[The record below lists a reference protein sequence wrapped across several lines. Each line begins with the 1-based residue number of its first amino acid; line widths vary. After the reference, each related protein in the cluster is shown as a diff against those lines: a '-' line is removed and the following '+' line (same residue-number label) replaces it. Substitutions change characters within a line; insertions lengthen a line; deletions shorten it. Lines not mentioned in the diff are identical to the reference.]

1 MKKAL
6 VFFLMFLLLSG
17 WAFLQAQEDLI
28 VHKTTR
34 MYGFNTNTPGGII
47 SFPLE
52 SPSSSELLHAED
64 SYLASAAAYAEGSY
78 YVALC
83 NPDQT
88 PYGIFAYDLTTGER
102 ELLADMSAAP
112 SIISEMTYDWTTQTM
127 YVLGEDYPATSLMTL
142 DLKTGELSVVATI
155 DLKVYNTLACSPD
168 GRLFVTESSGMLSE
182 LDKETGLPTELG
194 DLRTY
199 AQGLQSMEFDYS
211 TGKCYWAYTRYGSCA
226 LYEVDL
232 ESFTSKQ
239 VGSFP
244 SNYQV
249 VGLFPAYTEAVAD
262 APAAVE
268 ELLLSPGEEG
278 AQEVEISWKNPA
290 LTMAG
295 EPLSSLSSVG
305 IYRNDTLIHTEENIL
320 PGSTSSYTDLAARSG
335 FHVYKLIPY
344 NEIGEGMWQ
353 SASSY
358 VGRDVPGSPASIQA
372 EKQDQN
378 TVVLSWDAPEAGLQG
393 GWFDESS
400 LSYDILRM
408 PDSTVLAT
416 GLKDQ
421 TFTDRNVTAY
431 NRYVYHI
438 QSVSSDGKGG
448 VAQTESVL
456 LGDALALPFFS
467 SLETEESL
475 SLWTLYDMD
484 SSGQSWQIGQSTGSR
499 PGAESYA
506 DNSYQHPLDDWMVSP
521 PLYIESGRDY
531 LLSFHVRTAYYE
543 AERFEIRL
551 GSGNTPDEQTILV
564 CDTTMKDYYGEDV
577 SLLVVVEETGI
588 YYLSFRHAMEIGSGF
603 VLHLEDVEFKR
614 NDEGSL
620 KGTVTDVE
628 GTPIENALVVLSD
641 SLTVETD
648 EEGRYAYPVLIE
660 GQYPIQVS
668 MTGYKDYKDTVEI
681 VAMQETVA
689 DVKLESLPYWSLSGI
704 VKDQGGN
711 ILSGAR
717 VCMDGY
723 AHFEAYT
730 DAEGRFEID
739 SVFEKENYTV
749 RISKNAYKSVDMEQ
763 SMLDDVDL
771 GEVKLSLSNIAPY
784 SLSVTDTAPLTL
796 SLERPLDLK
805 EHSYDNGVPM
815 ANHSLGYDA
824 GSEYHIMA
832 AVYREP
838 SAVRRVKWYTR
849 ASESP
854 YKADLYHVYLFDLDE
869 EGNPTANKLYEQKN
883 IEGVDEQW
891 FVLELDSAVIAPRGF
906 MLALSGNGNVSM
918 AIDTNTNPANQMA
931 RTQCYSINYNTAN
944 YLVYFEENGWNY
956 RLLLRAEAEHLEPAE
971 STPLNVV
978 YDIYRFDVGDM
989 DDADSWTM
997 IGENITATTLEDD
1010 TFDALPQ
1017 GIYQYA
1023 ARAVYPVENLLS
1035 DPVFSEEIPVKMET
1049 DVRVELET
1057 NDASGSADGALVTM
1071 DNGAGHVY
1079 RATVKNGA
1087 AVFENVWKAEYAL
1100 KISKAGYEDI
1110 NETIIVDEEPSYTF
1124 TYTLMQILYPVD
1136 NIDVLE
1142 TGTASERKVL
1152 WNTFANIFDSFE
1164 DGTAAA
1170 DFELNPGSTAGW
1182 QYVDADGA
1190 PTYRFGNTSFP
1201 TSGAKMAAVLFNPL
1215 TTTPPHATR
1224 AYDGDRMLA
1233 FFCPSGGIP
1242 ADDWLISPELDF
1254 YKDFEFSF
1262 YARKFND
1269 DSVFYND
1276 EYVSVGYSTTTADT
1290 ASFIWLDEEPVV
1302 VPTAWTSFAYKIP
1315 AEAKFVALRRQCED
1329 GFILFVD
1336 NISIGV
1342 SRPEPVQK
1350 KSADT
1355 YHVYLDGTKIAE
1367 TSETEYLLT
1376 GLKNGTHY
1384 VGVTRVYETGESEDL
1399 TIAFTVSGSDASMEA
1414 LAAQISGVYVDGDM
1428 LKIKG
1433 GCEGF
1438 ELFDAVGHLCISDVA
1453 GKTEFHVGSLPAGV
1467 YVARIWGLDGEVRV
1481 YRVFIP

>member
-1 MKKAL
+1 
-6 VFFLMFLLLSG
+6 
-17 WAFLQAQEDLI
+17 
-28 VHKTTR
+28 
-34 MYGFNTNTPGGII
+34 
-47 SFPLE
+47 
-52 SPSSSELLHAED
+52 
-64 SYLASAAAYAEGSY
+64 
-78 YVALC
+78 
-83 NPDQT
+83 
-88 PYGIFAYDLTTGER
+88 
-102 ELLADMSAAP
+102 
-112 SIISEMTYDWTTQTM
+112 
-127 YVLGEDYPATSLMTL
+127 
-142 DLKTGELSVVATI
+142 
-155 DLKVYNTLACSPD
+155 
-168 GRLFVTESSGMLSE
+168 
-182 LDKETGLPTELG
+182 
-194 DLRTY
+194 
-199 AQGLQSMEFDYS
+199 
-211 TGKCYWAYTRYGSCA
+211 
-226 LYEVDL
+226 
-232 ESFTSKQ
+232 
-239 VGSFP
+239 
-244 SNYQV
+244 
-249 VGLFPAYTEAVAD
+249 
-262 APAAVE
+262 
-268 ELLLSPGEEG
+268 
-278 AQEVEISWKNPA
+278 
-290 LTMAG
+290 
-295 EPLSSLSSVG
+295 
-305 IYRNDTLIHTEENIL
+305 
-320 PGSTSSYTDLAARSG
+320 
-335 FHVYKLIPY
+335 
-344 NEIGEGMWQ
+344 
-353 SASSY
+353 
-358 VGRDVPGSPASIQA
+358 
-372 EKQDQN
+372 
-378 TVVLSWDAPEAGLQG
+378 
-393 GWFDESS
+393 
-400 LSYDILRM
+400 
-408 PDSTVLAT
+408 
-416 GLKDQ
+416 
-421 TFTDRNVTAY
+421 
-431 NRYVYHI
+431 
-438 QSVSSDGKGG
+438 
-448 VAQTESVL
+448 
-456 LGDALALPFFS
+456 
-467 SLETEESL
+467 
-475 SLWTLYDMD
+475 
-484 SSGQSWQIGQSTGSR
+484 
-499 PGAESYA
+499 
-506 DNSYQHPLDDWMVSP
+506 
-521 PLYIESGRDY
+521 
-531 LLSFHVRTAYYE
+531 
-543 AERFEIRL
+543 
-551 GSGNTPDEQTILV
+551 
-564 CDTTMKDYYGEDV
+564 
-577 SLLVVVEETGI
+577 
-588 YYLSFRHAMEIGSGF
+588 
-603 VLHLEDVEFKR
+603 
-614 NDEGSL
+614 
-620 KGTVTDVE
+620 
-628 GTPIENALVVLSD
+628 
-641 SLTVETD
+641 
-648 EEGRYAYPVLIE
+648 
-660 GQYPIQVS
+660 
-668 MTGYKDYKDTVEI
+668 
-681 VAMQETVA
+681 
-689 DVKLESLPYWSLSGI
+689 
-704 VKDQGGN
+704 
-711 ILSGAR
+711 
-717 VCMDGY
+717 
-723 AHFEAYT
+723 
-730 DAEGRFEID
+730 
-739 SVFEKENYTV
+739 
-749 RISKNAYKSVDMEQ
+749 
-763 SMLDDVDL
+763 
-771 GEVKLSLSNIAPY
+771 
-784 SLSVTDTAPLTL
+784 
-796 SLERPLDLK
+796 
-805 EHSYDNGVPM
+805 
-815 ANHSLGYDA
+815 
-824 GSEYHIMA
+824 
-832 AVYREP
+832 
-838 SAVRRVKWYTR
+838 
-849 ASESP
+849 
-854 YKADLYHVYLFDLDE
+854 
-869 EGNPTANKLYEQKN
+869 
-883 IEGVDEQW
+883 
-891 FVLELDSAVIAPRGF
+891 
-906 MLALSGNGNVSM
+906 
-918 AIDTNTNPANQMA
+918 
-931 RTQCYSINYNTAN
+931 
-944 YLVYFEENGWNY
+944 
-956 RLLLRAEAEHLEPAE
+956 
-971 STPLNVV
+971 
-978 YDIYRFDVGDM
+978 M